1 MEHFLWP
8 TVGGTLIGISA
19 ISLMLFV
26 GKIAGI
32 SGIFWGMLSTREAD
46 DDRLWRWLFVLG
58 LPIGALLVHSGM
70 EKTIPI
76 PTVQDTPLQAA
87 LAGLLVGIGVKLGNG
102 CTSGHGV
109 CGISRFSL
117 RSIVATLIF
126 MTIAI
131 LVVALTL

>member
-8 TVGGTLIGISA
+8 ILGGILIGVSA
-19 ISLMLFV
+19 VFLMLFT

-32 SGIFWGMLSTREAD
+32 SGIFWGMLSKRELD

-58 LPIGALLVHSGM
+58 LPMGALLVHNVM
-70 EKTIPI
+70 EKAIPI

-117 RSIVATLIF
+117 RSIVATLTF
-126 MTIAI
+126 MAIAI
-131 LVVALTL
+131 LTVALTR